1 MNELFRI
8 GSEQLRTK
16 VSVPDSLKHLVLTT
30 ATEDNAA
37 DEFKMMLLMQKSLR
51 RDTRVIR
58 GEMNEWLATRHIR
71 Q

>member
-1 MNELFRI
+1 M
-8 GSEQLRTK
+8 
-16 VSVPDSLKHLVLTT
+16 LTT

-58 GEMNEWLATRHIR
+58 REMDEWLATRHIR